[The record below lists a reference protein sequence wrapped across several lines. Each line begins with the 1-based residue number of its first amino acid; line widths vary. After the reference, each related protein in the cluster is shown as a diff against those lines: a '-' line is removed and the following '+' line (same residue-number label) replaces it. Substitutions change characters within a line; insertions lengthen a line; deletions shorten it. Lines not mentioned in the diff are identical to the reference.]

1 MKLFYHIHEML
12 KSIHQ
17 INGVLLEVLTNSIV
31 IISQKKKKK
40 KNQVNSM
47 YLGQDF

>member
-1 MKLFYHIHEML
+1 MKLFYHRHEMH

-17 INGVLLEVLTNSIV
+17 INGVLLEIFTNSIV
-31 IISQKKKKK
+31 TISKKKK

-47 YLGQDF
+47 HLGQDF